1 VKIKEQSYTLKNGK
15 VATIKSTGPED
26 GASFNR
32 HMEMVSAETH
42 FMARCP
48 EDGQFNLER
57 RQEQLAA
64 VGESETDFSIG
75 VYVDGE
81 IVGQIIVSM
90 LRPHLKFRHRF
101 YLGMS
106 IQQKYTGEGLG
117 SFLMELAIAQAE
129 ANGMEQLELGVF
141 SDNDRAR
148 HLYQKYDFKEY
159 GMNPRAFKLKDG
171 SYRDEIIM
179 VKFLK

>member
-1 VKIKEQSYTLKNGK
+1 MQIQEQTYTLKNGK
-15 VATIKSTGPED
+15 VATIKSTGSED
-26 GASFNR
+26 AASFNR
-32 HMEMVSAETH
+32 HMEIVSAETH
-42 FMARCP
+42 FMAREP
-48 EDGQFNLER
+48 EDGQFSLER
-57 RQEQLAA
+57 RQEGLAA
-64 VGESETDFSIG
+64 IEESEKDFSIG

-90 LRPHLKFRHRF
+90 LRQHLKFRHRF

-117 SFLMELAIAQAE
+117 SFLMELAISQAK

-148 HLYQKYDFKEY
+148 HLYQKYGFQEY
-159 GMNPRAFKLKDG
+159 GRNPRAFKLKDG

-179 VKFLK
+179 VKMLK